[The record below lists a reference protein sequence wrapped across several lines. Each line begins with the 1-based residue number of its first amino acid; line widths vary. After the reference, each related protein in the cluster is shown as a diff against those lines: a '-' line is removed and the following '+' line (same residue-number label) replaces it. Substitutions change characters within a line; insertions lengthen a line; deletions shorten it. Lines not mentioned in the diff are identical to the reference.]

1 MTYVRIALLAAL
13 ACGAAFID
21 VAPAVGRDT
30 SDFSAQA
37 ARRTRP
43 YIEIRPDRPAHR
55 ECVDGYRQVWRPHW
69 GTYVV
74 MPYMRCWWVRG

>member
-1 MTYVRIALLAAL
+1 MAYARIAFFAAL
-13 ACGAAFID
+13 AFGAASFE
-21 VAPAVGRDT
+21 AGAAGGSAT
-30 SDFSAQA
+30 DFSAQT